1 MSVRVFVVDDTA
13 HVRKMLVQMLE
24 LSGFD
29 IVGQAASGTEA
40 VEHIVDAD
48 PQVVVVD
55 YKMPGLDGIETAR
68 EIRAHRPDQAI
79 ILYTAYLDDQLQK
92 EAAAAGVSLCV
103 GKIEGLTTLERDIR
117 RLAHDVEPRQLEHL
131 DQHLADMRCVVNH
144 EHPDGHARKLHRA
157 APVPD

>member
-40 VEHIVDAD
+40 VEHIGEAD

-79 ILYTAYLDDQLQK
+79 ILYTAYLDDTLA
-92 EAAAAGVSLCV
+92 EGRRRRRRVALRGEDRGPDDAGARHPPA
-103 GKIEGLTTLERDIR
+103 GR
-117 RLAHDVEPRQLEHL
+117 RPF
-131 DQHLADMRCVVNH
+131 
-144 EHPDGHARKLHRA
+144 
-157 APVPD
+157 

>member
-40 VEHIVDAD
+40 VDSIVDAD

-79 ILYTAYLDDQLQK
+79 ILFSAYLDEPTK
-92 EAAAAGVSLCV
+92 EAAARLGVRACLAKDDLKRVPQTLWAVAS
-103 GKIEGLTTLERDIR
+103 EG
-117 RLAHDVEPRQLEHL
+117 
-131 DQHLADMRCVVNH
+131 
-144 EHPDGHARKLHRA
+144 A
-157 APVPD
+157 A

>member
-29 IVGQAASGTEA
+29 VVGQAASGQEA
-40 VEHIVDAD
+40 VESVPEAD

-55 YKMPGLDGIETAR
+55 YKMPGIDGIATAR
-68 EIRAHRPDQAI
+68 QLKAARPDQAI
-79 ILYTAYLDDQLQK
+79 ILYTAYLDGELQQ
-92 EAAAAGVSLCV
+92 EAQEAGVSLCV

-117 RLAHDVEPRQLEHL
+117 RLAGELF
-131 DQHLADMRCVVNH
+131 
-144 EHPDGHARKLHRA
+144 
-157 APVPD
+157 

>member
-1 MSVRVFVVDDTA
+1 MIRTGGAPRASAQPGVASLAMGIRVFVIDDTD
-13 HVRKMLVQMLE
+13 HVRHMLVQMLE
-24 LSGFD
+24 LSGFE
-29 IVGQAASGTEA
+29 IVGEAASGEEA
-40 VEHIVDAD
+40 VATLAKAD

-79 ILYTAYLDDQLQK
+79 ILYTAYLDDTLQK

-117 RLAHDVEPRQLEHL
+117 RLAGDLF
-131 DQHLADMRCVVNH
+131 
-144 EHPDGHARKLHRA
+144 
-157 APVPD
+157 

>member
-1 MSVRVFVVDDTA
+1 
-13 HVRKMLVQMLE
+13 MLVQMLE

-40 VEHIVDAD
+40 VETIVDAD

-79 ILYTAYLDDQLQK
+79 ILYTAYLDDSLQK

-117 RLAHDVEPRQLEHL
+117 RLAGELF
-131 DQHLADMRCVVNH
+131 
-144 EHPDGHARKLHRA
+144 
-157 APVPD
+157 

>member
-40 VEHIVDAD
+40 VEHIAEAD

-55 YKMPGLDGIETAR
+55 YKMPGMDGLETAR
-68 EIRAHRPDQAI
+68 RIRDRHPDQHVI
-79 ILYTAYLDDQLQK
+79 IYTADPGSPSE
-92 EAAAAGVSLCV
+92 EALRLLSVV
-103 GKIEGLTTLERDIR
+103 GTQAI
-117 RLAHDVEPRQLEHL
+117 DVPT
-131 DQHLADMRCVVNH
+131 
-144 EHPDGHARKLHRA
+144 
-157 APVPD
+157 

>member
-29 IVGQAASGTEA
+29 VVGQASSGEEA
-40 VEHIVDAD
+40 IEAIQDVD

-55 YKMPGLDGIETAR
+55 YKMPGLDGIATAR
-68 EIRAHRPDQAI
+68 RIKSHRPDQAI
-79 ILYTAYLDDQLQK
+79 ILYTAYLDGSLQD

-103 GKIEGLTTLERDIR
+103 GKVEGITTLERDIR
-117 RLAHDVEPRQLEHL
+117 RLAGELF
-131 DQHLADMRCVVNH
+131 
-144 EHPDGHARKLHRA
+144 
-157 APVPD
+157 